1 MNAWI
6 RKLHLYAGLFNFSLL
21 MVFGIAGLVA
31 TAHAPDI
38 FQQPSV
44 HTITTQS
51 FSVSPSSSDKE
62 VVAAIVDALHV
73 SVGQLPNSRRNPQ
86 HQLMVDFYDPNGL
99 RRVTLLETEHLLQ
112 IETFRN
118 SIWRF
123 FDNLHATTLH
133 EGAPWTAQRL
143 WGWYIEIATLSMI
156 WMIASGIWLG
166 LAQRWNSRWTQF
178 STGVAVVAFVVLY
191 YLEK

>member
-1 MNAWI
+1 MNAWV
-6 RKLHLYAGLFNFSLL
+6 RKLHLYSGLLNFSIL

-31 TAHAPDI
+31 SARAPDI
-38 FQQPSV
+38 FQHPTL
-44 HTITTQS
+44 HTVTTQD
-51 FSVSPSSSDKE
+51 FSVSPSASDKE
-62 VVAAIVDALHV
+62 VVGAIAEALHIRV
-73 SVGQLPNSRRNPQ
+73 AELPNPQRNPR
-86 HQLMVDFYDPNGL
+86 HQLTVDFYNPNGL
-99 RRVTLLETEHLLQ
+99 RRVTLLEPDHRLQ
-112 IETFRN
+112 VETFRN

-123 FDNLHATTLH
+123 FDNMHATTLR

-166 LAQRWNSRWTQF
+166 LGQRWSLRWTHF
-178 STGVAVVAFVVLY
+178 SAALAVIAFGILY